1 MFEERISG
9 NEVGLEAAVLEHLHI
24 AEEGVRRHRQADV
37 PKLMEAD
44 VPLEDFKTDT
54 HRLRPG
60 ELAGNEECKA
70 VLVLFDDVEVMVL
83 KRYSGALV
91 YLFEQGFT
99 EHGNHPLDSILCV
112 LRVKIGLVEHVP
124 SSGVVWVHEVDK
136 DERTIR

>member
-1 MFEERISG
+1 M
-9 NEVGLEAAVLEHLHI
+9 
-24 AEEGVRRHRQADV
+24 RRHRQADV
-37 PKLMEAD
+37 PKLMEVD

-60 ELAGNEECKA
+60 ELPCNEEGKA
-70 VLVLFDDVEVMVL
+70 IIMLFNDVEVMVL
-83 KRYSGALV
+83 ESASGASV

-112 LRVKIGLVEHVP
+112 LRVKIRLVEHVP
-124 SSGVVWVHEVDK
+124 SCRVVWVHEVDK

>member
-1 MFEERISG
+1 
-9 NEVGLEAAVLEHLHI
+9 
-24 AEEGVRRHRQADV
+24 
-37 PKLMEAD
+37 MEAD
-44 VPLEDFKTDT
+44 VPLEDFKANT

-60 ELAGNEECKA
+60 ELTGNEKGKA
-70 VLVLFDDVEVMVL
+70 IIMLFNNVEVMAL
-83 KRYSGALV
+83 ESASGALV

>member
-1 MFEERISG
+1 M
-9 NEVGLEAAVLEHLHI
+9 
-24 AEEGVRRHRQADV
+24 RRHRQADIS
-37 PKLMEAD
+37 KLMEAD

-70 VLVLFDDVEVMVL
+70 IIMFFNDVEVMVL
-83 KRYSGALV
+83 ESGSGASV

-99 EHGNHPLDSILCV
+99 KHGNHPLDSILCV